1 MLPCSD
7 YFTSLWRD
15 AQQRYQAG
23 ERGEKTK
30 AADNVILDE
39 RTRARNGK
47 EEVGSQSQRSENE
60 ERDNVWSKKN
70 IEVGKEK

>member
-47 EEVGSQSQRSENE
+47 EEA
-60 ERDNVWSKKN
+60 KKR
-70 IEVGKEK
+70 